1 MPVYFGKLLEL
12 LSIERES
19 EQSFL
24 RVRLSFGQ
32 EVELLW
38 EIDDHTA
45 ESLESMAVLEDH
57 YRYRLSLHGS
67 WDSAKLEYIS
77 FFTKT
82 HRDRS
87 EKIYFSCSEK
97 YVEGLNFIK
106 SIESIN
112 EIHALPFLP
121 VDQPADEPE
130 QVQEKKPVTFRY
142 NPKLAWAA
150 VIMIS
155 VISTILLGYSVHS
168 NKDEIALAQ
177 KSSLK
182 DVTEQASVK
191 QKEKDIESVTTREQ
205 AETGTPAVTLNQ
217 PANDSIPT
225 VTLDQSVNY
234 NIPEGTVALTFDD
247 GPTKYT
253 KEIVD
258 VLKKYEV
265 GGTFFFAGFNV
276 KKFPDHV
283 QYVNSNGYS
292 IGSHSMTHTNFAEI
306 PYEEQ
311 QNELTQINQLIE
323 GLIDEPVLL
332 FRPPYGANND
342 QTVELMEKHD
352 NKMVLWNKDTEDWKG
367 HDSDVIF
374 DYVESSKASGSI
386 ILLHE
391 SQEVIDAL
399 PRIIEYMQERDLE
412 IVNLQ

>member
-12 LSIERES
+12 ISIERKS

-24 RVRLSFGQ
+24 RVRLSFEQ
-32 EVELLW
+32 EVDLLW
-38 EIDDHTA
+38 EIDDYTA
-45 ESLESMAVLEDH
+45 ESLEAMTVFEDH
-57 YRYRLSLHGS
+57 FKYRLSFQGS
-67 WDSAKLEYIS
+67 WDQAKQEYIS
-77 FFTKT
+77 FLTKT

-97 YVEGLNFIK
+97 YVEGLNFIR

-130 QVQEKKPVTFRY
+130 QVKEIKPVTVRY
-142 NPKLAWAA
+142 NPKLTWAA
-150 VIMIS
+150 ITIIS
-155 VISTILLGYSVHS
+155 VISTILLGYSVLS

-182 DVTEQASVK
+182 DITEQASVK
-191 QKEKDIESVTTREQ
+191 QKEKESVTGREQ
-205 AETGTPAVTLNQ
+205 AESG
-217 PANDSIPT
+217 IPT

-234 NIPEGTVALTFDD
+234 NIPKGTVALTFDD
-247 GPTKYT
+247 GPTKHT

-276 KKFPDHV
+276 EKFPDHV

-323 GLIDEPVLL
+323 GLIDEPVVL

-342 QTVELMEKHD
+342 HTVELMKKHD

-367 HDSDVIF
+367 HDADVIF

-399 PRIIEYMQERDLE
+399 PRIIEYMQEQNLE